1 MKNDNGINVI
11 IRPKAL
17 RDLMNRDGYTNKTLA
32 AKLNVSESAV
42 KKWTTGRNNP
52 SDYSIIL
59 DLAAVFQV
67 APEDLV
73 EEVPESISVEEL
85 KEVEISKTEVMT
97 WAQIRKALRERLLLR
112 AYLEDVVKIIYG
124 INLTF
129 IDKFRII
136 YLKKD
141 GTEEL
146 RSALSTFLRKLNN
159 EPTKKWHEK
168 GNWLLGINQ
177 KRMIR
182 RDVRFVGV
190 DMGFML
196 AYLRYVEQ
204 YQMNITDII
213 NLFVGGANIGYDFLA
228 KMYDILNWYH
238 NDMLEHTLPVENEES
253 YNDFKAYSMT
263 HTINSKSTVI
273 PLFITPYGENRITR
287 TKALYDFINAN
298 GLTTFATAK
307 YFADDNLQTII
318 SEVGRR
324 SNYVLLM
331 YDNRY
336 GDDEVLKRRV
346 EAYAAENNI
355 RICYLNPVHAL
366 KEA

>member
-11 IRPKAL
+11 IKPKAL
-17 RDLMNRDGYTNKTLA
+17 RDLMDRDGYTNKTLA
-32 AKLNVSESAV
+32 EKLNVSESAI
-42 KKWTTGRNNP
+42 KKWTTGRNSP

-59 DLAAVFQV
+59 DLVKIFQV
-67 APEDLV
+67 VAEDLV
-73 EEVPESISVEEL
+73 EEFPESISVEVL
-85 KEVEISKTEVMT
+85 KEVDTSETEVMT
-97 WAQIRKALRERLLLR
+97 WTQIRKELRGRLLLR
-112 AYLEDVVKIIYG
+112 GYLEDVVKIIYG

-146 RSALSTFLRKLNN
+146 RSALSAFLSKLNN
-159 EPTKKWHEK
+159 EPAKKWHER
-168 GNWLLGINQ
+168 GNWLHGINQ

-182 RDVRFVGV
+182 RDVRFVGI
-190 DMGFML
+190 DMGFMC

-204 YQMNITDII
+204 YQMNIADIF
-213 NLFVGGANIGYDFLA
+213 NLFVGGANISYDFLA
-228 KMYDILNWYH
+228 KMYYILNWYH
-238 NDMLEHTLPVENEES
+238 NDMLERKLPIENEES
-253 YNDFKAYSMT
+253 YNDFSAYSMS

-273 PLFITPYGENRITR
+273 PLFITPGGENRITR
-287 TKALYDFINAN
+287 TKALYDFINEN
-298 GLTTFATAK
+298 GLSTFVTAK
-307 YFADDNLQTII
+307 YFTDDNLQTII
-318 SEVGRR
+318 SEIGRR

-355 RICYLNPVHAL
+355 RICYLNPIQSL
-366 KEA
+366 NEA

>member
-11 IRPKAL
+11 IKPKAL
-17 RDLMNRDGYTNKTLA
+17 RDLMDRDGYTNKTLA
-32 AKLNVSESAV
+32 AKLNVSESAI
-42 KKWTTGRNNP
+42 KKWTTGRNSP

-59 DLAAVFQV
+59 DLAAIFQV
-67 APEDLV
+67 APDNLA
-73 EEVPESISVEEL
+73 EEVPESVSVEAL
-85 KEVEISKTEVMT
+85 KEVDTSETEVMT
-97 WAQIRKALRERLLLR
+97 WAEIRKELRGRPLLR
-112 AYLEDVVKIIYG
+112 SYLEDVVEIIYG

-136 YLKKD
+136 YLKKE

-146 RSALSTFLRKLNN
+146 RYALSSFLSKLNN
-159 EPTKKWHEK
+159 EPAKKWHEK
-168 GNWLLGINQ
+168 GDWLLGINQ

-182 RDVRFVGV
+182 HDVKFVGV

-204 YQMNITDII
+204 YQMKIADIVK
-213 NLFVGGANIGYDFLA
+213 LFVGGANISYDFLS
-228 KMYDILNWYH
+228 KMYDVLNWYH
-238 NDMLEHTLPVENEES
+238 NDMLERKLPVENEES
-253 YNDFKAYSMT
+253 YNDFSAYSMT

-273 PLFITPYGENRITR
+273 PLFITPSGESRITR
-287 TKALYDFINAN
+287 TKALYDFINNN

-307 YFADDNLQTII
+307 YFRDDNLQTII